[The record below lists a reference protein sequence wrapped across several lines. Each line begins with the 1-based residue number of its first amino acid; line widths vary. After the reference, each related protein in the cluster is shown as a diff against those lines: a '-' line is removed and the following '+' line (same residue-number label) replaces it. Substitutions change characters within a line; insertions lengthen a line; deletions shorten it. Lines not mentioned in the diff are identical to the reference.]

1 LKAIPSYH
9 FLKKHLSHIGKG
21 NLFNDVIDLTYKRI
35 GARFGHKNQVT
46 TALWIVFNLDIGRL
60 QFVGHDSE
68 ATVCDYLINDNPELV
83 IRSFNG
89 SQPCDRLDKSWSDL
103 VLAIMVGPPKRY
115 NIIPLQSRLI
125 SILVTKLR
133 RPSGLKSRISASC
146 RTRGPIYFE

>member
-1 LKAIPSYH
+1 M
-9 FLKKHLSHIGKG
+9 
-21 NLFNDVIDLTYKRI
+21 
-35 GARFGHKNQVT
+35 
-46 TALWIVFNLDIGRL
+46 DIGRL

-125 SILVTKLR
+125 FILVTKLR
-133 RPSGLKSRISASC
+133 RPSGPKSRISASC
-146 RTRGPIYFE
+146 RTRGPI